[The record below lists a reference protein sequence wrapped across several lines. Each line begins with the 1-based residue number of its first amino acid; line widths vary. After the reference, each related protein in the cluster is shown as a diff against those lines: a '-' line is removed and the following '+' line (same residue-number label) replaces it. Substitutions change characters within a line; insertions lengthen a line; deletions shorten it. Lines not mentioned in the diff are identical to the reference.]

1 MTPSPI
7 LKVLSSL
14 RKNGVRYLLMGGQ
27 ACVVYGGAEFSRDT
41 DIVVVADHDNL
52 RRLEAAV
59 AELQAEVIAIPPFEA
74 GHLQA
79 GLAVHFRCHVPE
91 AAGIRLDVMSTLRG
105 LPEFEILWSRRTTI
119 DVAGQPIE
127 LLALPDLVTAKKTQ
141 REKDWPMITRLLEA
155 HWMQTP
161 RPASDAVIAFW
172 LSELRTPNLLIQA
185 AADSRDTATRLSRQR
200 PLLTAAIAR
209 DEPEVRRM
217 LQAEQEAEQAADRAY
232 WQPRKQQLEALRL
245 SRRND

>member
-7 LKVLSSL
+7 LRVLSSL
-14 RKNGVRYLLMGGQ
+14 QKNGVRYLLMGGQ

-41 DIVVVADHDNL
+41 DIVVVADHANL
-52 RRLEAAV
+52 RRLEASV
-59 AELQAEVIAIPPFEA
+59 TELQAEVIAIPPFEA
-74 GHLQA
+74 GHLRA
-79 GLAVHFRCHVPE
+79 GLEVHFRCHVPE

-105 LPEFEILWSRRTTI
+105 LPEFETLWSRRTTI
-119 DVAGQPIE
+119 DVAGQLIE

-161 RPASDAVIAFW
+161 RPASDAAITFW
-172 LSELRTPNLLIQA
+172 LSELRTPSLLIQA
-185 AADSRDTATRLSRQR
+185 AADSHDMATRLRGQR
-200 PLLTAAIAR
+200 PLLSAAIAR

-217 LQAEQEAEQAADRAY
+217 LRAEQEAEQAADRVY
-232 WQPRKQQLEALRL
+232 WQPLKQQLEALRL
-245 SRRND
+245 SRRNN